1 MSNAPGGVRKGAG
14 RRATPIDLKELEIL
28 YALHSTDREIADRFG
43 VSVRTIHNRS
53 KEAEFG
59 EVMRRGKARG
69 LGNLRS
75 AQMKL
80 VNAGNAAMSIW
91 LGKNLLGQT
100 GSPSIRM
107 AIPKIRAAAD
117 YGVAADK
124 VMQAVT
130 RGKITPAQGKE
141 MMSILE
147 SHSTIVVNV
156 EVMCRLEKL
165 EQNAAATS
173 VSGMTVVGP
182 SVRGAA

>member
-1 MSNAPGGVRKGAG
+1 
-14 RRATPIDLKELEIL
+14 
-28 YALHSTDREIADRFG
+28 
-43 VSVRTIHNRS
+43 
-53 KEAEFG
+53 
-59 EVMRRGKARG
+59 
-69 LGNLRS
+69 
-75 AQMKL
+75 
-80 VNAGNAAMSIW
+80 
-91 LGKNLLGQT
+91 
-100 GSPSIRM
+100 
-107 AIPKIRAAAD
+107 
-117 YGVAADK
+117 